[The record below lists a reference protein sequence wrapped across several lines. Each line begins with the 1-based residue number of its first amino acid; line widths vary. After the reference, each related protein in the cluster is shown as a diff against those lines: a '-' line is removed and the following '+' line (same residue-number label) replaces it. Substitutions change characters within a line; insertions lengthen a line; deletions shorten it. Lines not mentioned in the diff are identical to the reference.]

1 MSCKDGVIPKMDL
14 GAWRTASPQF
24 VIPEALLEDSVSRAK
39 REAEDYLVQEEFLL
53 TGGKSIPILFLRY
66 FSLLWLLLLLLL
78 LILAL
83 CEG

>member
-1 MSCKDGVIPKMDL
+1 MSCTDGVIPQMDL
-14 GAWRTASPQF
+14 GAWKTASPQF
-24 VIPEALLEDSVSRAK
+24 VIPDSLLEDSVTRAK

-53 TGGKSIPILFLRY
+53 TGGKAIPTLFLRY
-66 FSLLWLLLLLLL
+66 FSLMWLLLMLLL